1 MSGRDSPAHDSRHR
15 PASARLLACVA
26 LLAGLASLVLPAART
41 QAAASVT
48 AASPRVLAVR
58 LTGMVS
64 PVMDDVLAEAIA
76 RAEAGHYAA
85 LLVEL
90 DTPGGLER
98 SMRDMVQRELASP
111 VPVLV
116 WVSPGGAHAASAGVF
131 VTLAA
136 DVAAMAP
143 GTNIGAATPVS
154 LQGPMDSTLARK
166 AANDAAAFARTV
178 AAQRRRNST
187 WAEQAVRH
195 AVAASDREA
204 AELGV
209 VDFVAASHSELLE
222 RADGRFMRRG
232 ADSTVIRVSG
242 AAVDRM
248 EPSFRQRALGYL
260 VDPNIAY
267 LLLML
272 GFYGL
277 LFELQSPGAILPGVA
292 GVICLLLAFLA
303 LSALPVNAAGIAL
316 MVAGIGFLLAE
327 IKVQSHGVL
336 AVGGAIA
343 LGLGGLI
350 LFDDASVQVARP
362 LVYAVTGFTAV
373 AAALLVAAALRARR
387 GPRVSGVA
395 ALVGRRAMVIE
406 GLRPHG
412 RVRLDA
418 EVWNAEAGGTVVDVG
433 AEVIV
438 TGVEGLTLRVRP
450 AAREA

>member
-1 MSGRDSPAHDSRHR
+1 MQAGARWTQGGIGRFDAEHDVQVLGR
-15 PASARLLACVA
+15 PK
-26 LLAGLASLVLPAART
+26 GEP
-41 QAAASVT
+41 
-48 AASPRVLAVR
+48 
-58 LTGMVS
+58 
-64 PVMDDVLAEAIA
+64 
-76 RAEAGHYAA
+76 
-85 LLVEL
+85 
-90 DTPGGLER
+90 
-98 SMRDMVQRELASP
+98 
-111 VPVLV
+111 
-116 WVSPGGAHAASAGVF
+116 
-131 VTLAA
+131 
-136 DVAAMAP
+136 
-143 GTNIGAATPVS
+143 
-154 LQGPMDSTLARK
+154 
-166 AANDAAAFARTV
+166 
-178 AAQRRRNST
+178 
-187 WAEQAVRH
+187 
-195 AVAASDREA
+195 AASDDPPLRLRGL
-204 AELGV
+204 AE
-209 VDFVAASHSELLE
+209 
-222 RADGRFMRRG
+222 
-232 ADSTVIRVSG
+232 
-242 AAVDRM
+242 
-248 EPSFRQRALGYL
+248 
-260 VDPNIAY
+260 
-267 LLLML
+267 
-272 GFYGL
+272 
-277 LFELQSPGAILPGVA
+277 
-292 GVICLLLAFLA
+292 AFLA